1 MKAIMS
7 DKPDIRDAWKQASGK
22 FRRLNAQGRLKI
34 FVNAGVLTAKGNVRK
49 PYRKVIV
56 PVKSV

>member
-1 MKAIMS
+1 MS

-22 FRRLNAQGRLKI
+22 FRRLSAEGRLKI
-34 FVNAGVLTAKGNVRK
+34 FVNAGVLTASGNVRK

-56 PVKSV
+56 PVKAV